1 MVFAVEAK
9 RYWERG
15 ISVIPVLGKRP
26 ILKDWSKWAHQ
37 LPSAEE
43 QKVWL
48 EAYSGDD
55 VGIGLVCGPVSG
67 IMAVDIDTDDQK
79 IIGMIEKL
87 LPPSPWER
95 VGRRGK
101 VLAYRFNN
109 PRNFSI
115 KQGRGHDA
123 RSIVD
128 ILASK
133 KQFVLPPSIHPDTGK
148 PYWANCD
155 LLDVIDELKDIPE
168 KFDDTLRAALESEG
182 IEISSTRGEVIT
194 ATKWVAAG
202 ARDSTMMSLC
212 GLYAKEVVDGKWNLL
227 RQIEDIQAWA
237 IGQTEKV
244 WGDALSPEKA
254 VDRLIY
260 CLRQDVLI
268 GGKTLPMGWD
278 EGLTD
283 EMKASLG
290 LGDIGEKHRRLSYT
304 EIAANFDDEISKD
317 GVLGDAGRVHEVV
330 SKTLGRMAANP
341 DLDVV
346 QTDILFKHINAVT
359 AGSYRIVAL
368 RQQLREMTRGQTL
381 GETHAE
387 AAEMILELLEKDGE
401 VRFWE
406 GKFWR
411 WGGACWKEVGDAEIE
426 KLVIENSKGMKSTKK
441 ANDYTGVAKTM
452 RGLRHRQLRE
462 RAVEGVNFVN
472 GYLTKD
478 LELLEHH
485 PDHGCTYVL
494 PYPYDPAL
502 ADECHLWQSMLWTY
516 WGKDHDYEQKVQGL
530 REAMAA
536 TIFGV
541 APRFQ
546 RAFCFQG
553 VRFAG
558 KTQIIHTMVN
568 LMPSGTIC
576 TVPPEKFG
584 EKFES
589 TELAGKLLNY
599 AGELDERHPINAKMF
614 KMIIEGSQ
622 IQGQF
627 KNKPVF
633 AYKPK
638 AAHWF
643 GSNAAPKA
651 DSWDGGFERRWLFFK
666 FDHPLDPEKRIPDL
680 AERVVSEEAAAVMAW
695 AVQGITKLWERNDY
709 TESAGHKE
717 CLEDMK
723 RKGDTVL
730 FWLGHLKEHERV
742 RFGVAEHMTVT
753 KKFTSVEDLFRAYRL
768 FCSSVASAP
777 HVSLQTFIGR
787 MTDQGIFMGFNPI
800 RGVTG
805 GVTGFYLI
813 TLAEKPVVLV

>member
-1 MVFAVEAK
+1 MVFAVEAG
-9 RYWERG
+9 RYWDKG

-26 ILKDWSKWAHQ
+26 ILKDWSKWAHE
-37 LPSAEE
+37 LPSKEE
-43 QKVWL
+43 QQRWI
-48 EAYSGDD
+48 ETYSGDE

-67 IMAVDIDTDDQK
+67 IMAVDIDSDDPK
-79 IIGMIEKL
+79 VLSIIEGL
-87 LPPSPWER
+87 LPRSPWER

-101 VLAYRFNN
+101 VLAYKFRN
-109 PRNFSI
+109 PRNFSL
-115 KQGRGHDA
+115 KQGRGEGA
-123 RSIVD
+123 TSIVD

-155 LLDVIDELKDIPE
+155 LLDVLGELREVPE
-168 KFDDTLRAALESEG
+168 KFDDHLRAAFEAEG
-182 IEISSTRGEVIT
+182 IDVSSTRGETIT
-194 ATKWVAAG
+194 ATKWVAVG

-212 GLYAKEVVDGKWNLL
+212 GLYAKEVIDGKWNLL

-244 WGDALSPEKA
+244 WGDALAPEKA

-260 CLRQDVLI
+260 CLRQDVLV
-268 GGKTLPMGWD
+268 GGKTLPVGWD

-283 EMKASLG
+283 EMREG
-290 LGDIGEKHRRLSYT
+290 LGIADLGEEHRRWSYT
-304 EIAANFDDEISKD
+304 EIAQWFDEQIGKE
-317 GVLGDAGRVHEVV
+317 GVLKDAGVLHDVV
-330 SKTLGRMAANP
+330 EKTIQRMAANP
-341 DLDVV
+341 DLDTV
-346 QTDILFKHINAVT
+346 QTDWLFKHINSVT
-359 AGSYRIVAL
+359 AGAYRIVAL
-368 RQQLREMTRGQTL
+368 RQQLKDLTRGKSL

-387 AAEMILELLEKDGE
+387 AATMLLEILEKDGE
-401 VRFWE
+401 VRYWE

-411 WGGACWKEVGDAEIE
+411 WGGACWMELKDTEIE
-426 KLVIENSKGMKSTKK
+426 RLVIEHSRGMQSTKK
-441 ANDYTGVAKTM
+441 NNDYVGVAKTM
-452 RGLRHRQLRE
+452 RGLRHRPLRE
-462 RAVEGVNFVN
+462 VAIDGVNFVN
-472 GYLTKD
+472 GYLTK
-478 LELLEHH
+478 ELKLLGHH

-502 ADECHLWQSMLWTY
+502 ADECHLWQGMLWTY
-516 WGKDHDYEQKVQGL
+516 WGKDADYKEKVQGL

-558 KTQIIHTMVN
+558 KTQIIHTMVG
-568 LMPSGTIC
+568 LMPPGSHC
-576 TVPPEKFG
+576 SVPPEKFS

-599 AGELDERHPINAKMF
+599 AGELDEKHPINAKMF
-614 KMIIEGSQ
+614 KMVVEGSE

-643 GSNAAPKA
+643 GSNAAPRA

-666 FDHPLDPEKRIPDL
+666 FDHPLDPADRIPDL
-680 AERVVSEEAAAVMAW
+680 AERVISEEAPAVMSW
-695 AVQGITKLWERNDY
+695 AVQGITDLLKRNDY
-709 TESAGHKE
+709 VESQGHKE

-723 RKGDTVL
+723 RKNDSVL
-730 FWLGHLKEHERV
+730 FWLGHLREHGRV
-742 RFGVAEHMTVT
+742 RYGVAEHSLVT

-768 FCSSVASAP
+768 FCSSVASAQ
-777 HVSLQTFIGR
+777 HVSLQTFIAR
-787 MTDQGIFMGFNPI
+787 MVDQGIFREFSPI

-805 GVTGFYLI
+805 GITGFYLI
-813 TLAEKPVVLV
+813 TFVDAPAG